1 MLSSTPSSPVRLA
14 AAIAVLACAGA
25 AQAAVEPL
33 VMQMSAVSSSCINNC
48 VGTGNDT
55 IDTDTPEPLYGS
67 FGNFVV
73 NTFTSPGTNAFTT
86 EAWGSTIL
94 TSDTSFIVHQY
105 VNRPIRP
112 ADSTGDY
119 NTTVETNFAFIT
131 GAEGGQLSV
140 DYVVHFQRP
149 LPGHWLHTG
158 LGISAPGNLGGYS
171 PVAQDYYSLSGVVA
185 GTWVVDLLPNT
196 YYDMTLATSN
206 VTSFSAG
213 PNAPFEQDSMDVT
226 YTVSMPSFAVPVP
239 EPTSWALWLVGLAT
253 IGRLGRR
260 SGRRIQAVD

>member
-1 MLSSTPSSPVRLA
+1 MHSSTPSSAARLA
-14 AAIAVLACAGA
+14 AAIASLVCAVA

-67 FGNFVV
+67 FGNLVV
-73 NTFTSPGTNAFTT
+73 NTFTSPDTNAFTT

-94 TSDTSFIVHQY
+94 TSDTSFTVHQY

-112 ADSTGDY
+112 ANSTGDY

-140 DYVVHFQRP
+140 GYAVDFDRP
-149 LPGHWLHTG
+149 IPGHWLHTG
-158 LGISAPGNLGGYS
+158 LGISSPRNLGGYS
-171 PVAQDYYSLSGVVA
+171 PVALDYNSLSGAVA
-185 GTWVVDLLPNT
+185 GTWVVNLLPNT
-196 YYDMTLATSN
+196 YYDMTLSTSN
-206 VTSFSAG
+206 ITSFLAG
-213 PNAPFEQDSMDVT
+213 PNDPFYQDRIDAA
-226 YTVSMPSFAVPVP
+226 YTVTMPSFAVVVP

-253 IGRLGRR
+253 VARLGRG
-260 SGRRIQAVD
+260 SGRRMQAVD